1 MCSNT
6 KHLFMGNIG
15 TESPFTC
22 KVEQFCLYNN
32 ATTRRKNFILD
43 VSFGIFFL
51 LLFLSPVR
59 SLLFLHVAKINIT
72 KKFIFVGIPEEQQK
86 SLKIHVVVD
95 FCVNVFSL
103 ISQSYSKKRGE
114 GKTSKFF
121 VYFQ

>member
-1 MCSNT
+1 MFYVYVKELKHGFGIAHKTYIYGNT
-6 KHLFMGNIG
+6 G

-32 ATTRRKNFILD
+32 VTTRRKNFILD
-43 VSFGIFFL
+43 FSFVFF
-51 LLFLSPVR
+51 FH

-103 ISQSYSKKRGE
+103 SKAIQK
-114 GKTSKFF
+114 
-121 VYFQ
+121 